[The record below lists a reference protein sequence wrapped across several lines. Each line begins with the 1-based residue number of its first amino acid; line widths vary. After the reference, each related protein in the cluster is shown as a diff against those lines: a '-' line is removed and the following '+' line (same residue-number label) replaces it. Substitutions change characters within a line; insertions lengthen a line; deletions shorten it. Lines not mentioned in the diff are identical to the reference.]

1 MKPEIPR
8 TAFPGL
14 YLLGLL
20 NAVKAAAMV
29 LFADGLASSVIAAI
43 NGADLRGPLLLAAAA
58 TVLRSA
64 MVWAVQLLAK
74 RIALGAKERLR
85 AELTQHWVTRGGADG
100 GAPVLATRGLDALD
114 GYYGQYLP
122 ALVSAATVPLL
133 IGLRILAA
141 DWVSA
146 LTVVLTVPLV
156 PIFMALIGW
165 FTQDKVSDATGSLL
179 RLSAQL
185 AELARG
191 LPVLIGLRRAREQ
204 RAALDQLGEDYRQ
217 NTMVTLRIAFLS
229 ALALELIATLS
240 VALVA
245 VFIGLRLVYGQLDL
259 GTGLLVLILVADCY
273 LPLRELGTAFHASDD
288 GREAMRRAKAEL
300 ASAPRHRLQGNS
312 AEARTDPSDPEIGIR
327 IDGLSV
333 RYLDRSVAAI
343 KDVSFT
349 VPAGALW
356 AISGPSGC
364 GKSTVLGVL
373 AGTVTS
379 AEAELAGRVEGIDPE
394 RLAWLPQ
401 EPGST
406 ESTVAAELELWG
418 AIDPGALL
426 HRVGLAGRGEQHPAS
441 LSPGQLRRLALARV
455 LAKVAQ
461 GARIVLVDEP
471 TAHVDQ
477 VSARLIESALQSL
490 RGQTTVLLVSHDPA
504 VLALA
509 DGQLELGLPEDSGA
523 YAASRIGN
531 GGSALLAPSWSGK
544 AAKVNQERAAELS
557 ASSEQSSTSEK
568 ISTPHQSTGPK
579 SQQRRAT
586 LLKLGWHVLQPWR
599 PDFLGSV
606 FFGLLAALAGLALA
620 ALSGWLIVRAS
631 QQPPVLY
638 LLTAIVGVRFF
649 GLLRAI
655 ARYVERLLTHNTV
668 FAAANRL
675 RGRLWDALARTLPAR
690 RELRRGDAVLS
701 QLIGEVDTLR
711 DLAPRVLLPPF
722 TALLAAG
729 AVLLSTFLLFR
740 EAAALQVA
748 VLLAALLICP
758 LFAVWADRRAATREQ
773 SERAGFLGRLT
784 VLLGAAEE
792 LRTNRV
798 EAPLLAQLAVQDRR
812 ATLAAQRGAWA
823 EGLALGA
830 LTFVCC
836 LGAAGMV
843 LLGAPLLGSGQLPAE
858 VLVAVVL
865 LQLALIDV
873 FVPLLRAAPGL
884 PLLVRMVRGIG
895 SQLAVSAVPS
905 IPEAA
910 PGITVRAD
918 RLAIGWQGTE
928 VGVGIDFA
936 LRPGDWLTV
945 SGPSGAGKS
954 TLLAT
959 LMGFTPP
966 LSGTV
971 AVTGQLAWCP
981 QEAHLFDSTLRGNLV
996 LARPKA
1002 SPPTES
1008 ELRQVLAEVGL
1019 AKWLDGLPLG
1029 LETRIGKAGS
1039 SVSGGQR
1046 QRIAVARA
1054 LLTPAQTVLL
1064 DEPTAHLD
1072 TGSAQTLMSDLRR
1085 SLAQKTVILVTH
1097 RSADTATDDE
1107 VLVLAAADRDNVA
1120 V

>member
-1 MKPEIPR
+1 MKPDIPR
-8 TAFPGL
+8 SSLPGL

-20 NAVKAAAMV
+20 NALKAASMV
-29 LFADGLASSVIAAI
+29 LFADGLASSIMAAI
-43 NGADLRGPLLLAAAA
+43 EGRSPVGPLGLAALAV
-58 TVLRSA
+58 VLRA
-64 MVWAVQLLAK
+64 GLVWAVQVSAQ
-74 RIALGAKERLR
+74 RTALGAKERLR
-85 AELTQHWVTRGGADG
+85 AELTRHWLSRGGADG

-133 IGLRILAA
+133 IGIRILAA

-146 LTVVLTVPLV
+146 LIVVLTLPLI

-165 FTQDKVSDATGSLL
+165 FTQDKVSEATGSLL

-204 RAALDQLGEDYRQ
+204 RAALDRLGEDYRQ
-217 NTMVTLRIAFLS
+217 NTMSTLRIAFLS

-245 VFIGLRLVYGQLDL
+245 VFIGVRLVYGQMGL

-273 LPLRELGTAFHASDD
+273 LPLRDLGTAFHASDD

-300 ASAPRHRLQGNS
+300 DSASRQRLQSDVTEPATGLDNS
-312 AEARTDPSDPEIGIR
+312 GIR
-327 IDGLSV
+327 VDGLSA
-333 RYLDRSVAAI
+333 RYLDRSVAAVNGI
-343 KDVSFT
+343 SFA

-379 AEAELAGRVEGIDPE
+379 AEAELAGRVHGIDPE
-394 RLAWLPQ
+394 SLAWLPQ

-406 ESTVAAELELWG
+406 ESTVTAELELWG
-418 AIDPGALL
+418 ATDPEALL
-426 HRVGLAGRGEQHPAS
+426 RQVGLGGRGEQHPAS
-441 LSPGQLRRLALARV
+441 FSPGQLRRLALARV
-455 LAKVAQ
+455 LAKVVR
-461 GARIVLVDEP
+461 GARTVLVDEP
-471 TAHVDQ
+471 TAHVDRA
-477 VSARLIESALQSL
+477 SARLIERALLSL
-490 RGQTTVLLVSHDPA
+490 RGQATVLLVSHDPA

-509 DGQLELGLPEDSGA
+509 DGQLVLTSPEEVPA
-523 YAASRIGN
+523 RPANRIG
-531 GGSALLAPSWSGK
+531 SAKASLESPSRSVPIPIAEGPAVEPGRAPEP
-544 AAKVNQERAAELS
+544 Q
-557 ASSEQSSTSEK
+557 QSRESPMKLGRS
-568 ISTPHQSTGPK
+568 
-579 SQQRRAT
+579 
-586 LLKLGWHVLQPWR
+586 LKLGWQVLQPWR
-599 PDFLGSV
+599 PAFLGSV
-606 FFGLLAALAGLALA
+606 FFGVLAALAGLALA

-649 GLLRAI
+649 GLLRAL
-655 ARYVERLLTHNTV
+655 ARYLERLMTHSTV

-675 RGRLWDALARTLPAR
+675 RGKLWDALALTLPAQ
-690 RELRRGDAVLS
+690 RELRRGDTILS
-701 QLIGEVDTLR
+701 RLVGEVDTLR
-711 DLAPRVLLPPF
+711 DLAPRVLLPPI

-729 AVLLSTFLLFR
+729 AVQLSTFLLFR
-740 EAAALQVA
+740 QAAVLQAA
-748 VLLAALLICP
+748 VLLAAILVCP
-758 LFAVWADRRAATREQ
+758 FFAVWADHRAASREQ
-773 SERAGFLGRLT
+773 SERAGFLGKLT

-798 EAPLLAQLAVQDRR
+798 EAPLLARLAEQDRS
-812 ATLAAQRGAWA
+812 ATRSAQRGAWA
-823 EGLALGA
+823 DGLAFGA
-830 LTFVCC
+830 LTLFCC
-836 LGAAGMV
+836 LSAAAMV
-843 LLGAPLLGSGQLPAE
+843 LLGAPLVGSGQLSAE

-865 LQLALIDV
+865 LQLALIEV
-873 FVPLLRAAPGL
+873 FAPLTGSAPGL
-884 PLLVRMVRGIG
+884 PLLLRMVRGIG
-895 SQLAVSAVPS
+895 AQLSVSAVPS

-918 RLAIGWQGTE
+918 RLAIGWQGAE
-928 VGVGIDFA
+928 VESGIDFV

-945 SGPSGAGKS
+945 TGPSGAGKS

-971 AVTGQLAWCP
+971 EVAGQLAWCP
-981 QEAHLFDSTLRGNLV
+981 QEAHLFDSTLRGNLA
-996 LARPKA
+996 LARPK
-1002 SPPTES
+1002 STPPTEA
-1008 ELRQVLAEVGL
+1008 ELNQVLADVGL
-1019 AKWLDGLPLG
+1019 GPWLAALPLG
-1029 LETRIGKAGS
+1029 LDTRIGTAGGS
-1039 SVSGGQR
+1039 ISGGQR

-1054 LLTPAQTVLL
+1054 LLTQAETVLL

-1072 TGSAQTLMSDLRR
+1072 AESADALMLDLRR
-1085 SLAQKTVILVTH
+1085 SLARKTVILVTH
-1097 RSADTATDDE
+1097 RSADSTAEDALLRLGSMDTGVAGVIARD
-1107 VLVLAAADRDNVA
+1107 VAAGQ
-1120 V
+1120 

>member
-8 TAFPGL
+8 SSLPGL
-14 YLLGLL
+14 YLLGVL
-20 NAVKAAAMV
+20 NALKAGSMV
-29 LFADGLASSVIAAI
+29 LFADGLANAIMAAI
-43 NGADLRGPLLLAAAA
+43 EGRPVNGALGLAAAA
-58 TVLRSA
+58 VVLRSGL
-64 MVWAVQLLAK
+64 VWAVQVSAK
-74 RIALGAKERLR
+74 RTALGAKERLR
-85 AELTQHWVTRGGADG
+85 AELTRHWLARGGADG

-114 GYYGQYLP
+114 GYYNQYLP

-133 IGLRILAA
+133 IGIRILAA

-146 LTVVLTVPLV
+146 LIVVLTIPLI

-165 FTQDKVSDATGSLL
+165 FTQDKVSEATGSLL

-204 RAALDQLGEDYRQ
+204 RAALDRLGEDYRQ
-217 NTMVTLRIAFLS
+217 NTMSTLRIAFLS

-245 VFIGLRLVYGQLDL
+245 VFIGVRLVYGQMGL

-300 ASAPRHRLQGNS
+300 DSAPRRRLQDRNAATAAG
-312 AEARTDPSDPEIGIR
+312 PSGSGIR
-327 IDGLSV
+327 VEGLSV
-333 RYLDRSVAAI
+333 RYLDRMASAVNGLDFQI
-343 KDVSFT
+343 
-349 VPAGALW
+349 PAGTLW

-379 AEAELAGRVEGIDPE
+379 TEAELAGTVDGIDPE

-401 EPGST
+401 DPGST

-418 AIDPGALL
+418 AADPEDLL
-426 HRVGLAGRGEQHPAS
+426 ARVGLSGRGAQHPAS
-441 LSPGQLRRLALARV
+441 FSPGQLRRLGLARV

-461 GARIVLVDEP
+461 GANTVLVDEP
-471 TAHVDQ
+471 TAHVDRA
-477 VSARLIESALQSL
+477 SAELIEHALLSL
-490 RGQTTVLLVSHDPA
+490 RGQATVLLVSHDPA
-504 VLALA
+504 VLGLA
-509 DGQLELGLPEDSGA
+509 DGQLVLRSPDGDQAPA
-523 YAASRIGN
+523 RPP
-531 GGSALLAPSWSGK
+531 SA
-544 AAKVNQERAAELS
+544 AAEPEATGKQATVPQATAQETTAQETTAQL
-557 ASSEQSSTSEK
+557 ATA
-568 ISTPHQSTGPK
+568 HQT
-579 SQQRRAT
+579 AT
-586 LLKLGWHVLQPWR
+586 LRPVPSPKPGWFRASGRLPKLAWQILQPWR
-599 PDFLGSV
+599 PAFLGSV
-606 FFGLLAALAGLALA
+606 CFGLLAALAGLALA

-631 QQPPVLY
+631 QQPPILY

-655 ARYVERLLTHNTV
+655 ARYLERLMTHSTV

-675 RGRLWDALARTLPAR
+675 RGRLWDALTLTLPAR
-690 RELRRGDAVLS
+690 RELRRGDTVLS
-701 QLIGEVDTLR
+701 RLVGEVDTLR
-711 DLAPRVLLPPF
+711 DLAPRVLLPPI
-722 TALLAAG
+722 TGLLAAA
-729 AVLLSTFLLFR
+729 AVLLSTSLLFR
-740 EAAALQVA
+740 EALGLQIA
-748 VLLAALLICP
+748 VLLAAALLCP
-758 LFAVWADRRAATREQ
+758 FIALWADRRAASREQ
-773 SERAGFLGRLT
+773 SERAGFLGSLT

-798 EAPLLAQLAVQDRR
+798 EAPLLARLEAQDRQ
-812 ATLAAQRGAWA
+812 ATSSAQRGAWA
-823 EGLALGA
+823 DGLALGA
-830 LTFVCC
+830 LTWFCC

-843 LLGAPLLGSGQLPAE
+843 LLGAPLVGSGQLPAE

-873 FVPLLRAAPGL
+873 FAPVLGAAPGL
-884 PLLVRMVRGIG
+884 PLLLRMVRRFGA
-895 SQLAVSAVPS
+895 QLAVSAVPAV
-905 IPEAA
+905 PAA
-910 PGITVRAD
+910 RPGVAVRAD
-918 RLAIGWQGTE
+918 QLAIGWQGTE
-928 VGVGIDFA
+928 VATGIGLV

-966 LSGTV
+966 LSGTLEV
-971 AVTGQLAWCP
+971 AGQLAWCP
-981 QEAHLFDSTLRGNLV
+981 QEAHLFDSTLRGNLA

-1002 SPPTES
+1002 TPPSEA
-1008 ELRQVLAEVGL
+1008 ELRQVLADVGL
-1019 AKWLDGLPLG
+1019 ADWLAGLPRG
-1029 LETRIGKAGS
+1029 LDTRIGRAGS
-1039 SVSGGQR
+1039 AVSGGQR

-1072 TGSAQTLMSDLRR
+1072 APSARALMADLRR
-1085 SLAQKTVILVTH
+1085 SLAGKAVVLVTH
-1097 RSADTATDDE
+1097 RPADVAAGDK
-1107 VLVLAAADRDNVA
+1107 VLVLAAPDRDIVA